1 MWMAAG
7 NAYSLVC
14 APVERLGEHSC
25 KPCPEEAGPSLPSR
39 NAHTVEVNFT
49 LSKIS

>member
-7 NAYSLVC
+7 NAYSLIC

-25 KPCPEEAGPSLPSR
+25 KPCAEEAGPEPAR
-39 NAHTVEVNFT
+39 TAEVEVNFT